1 MSTEADNLVFVAKA
15 IDRYIQ
21 LESEATAGKGKID
34 ARLLDIIE
42 GIFRRC
48 IEDGEYK
55 QVSTSHERKGIR
67 CSRFSS

>member
-1 MSTEADNLVFVAKA
+1 MARNNVVSTRAEYCATAKA

-21 LESEATAGKGKID
+21 LESEETTGKGKID
-34 ARLLDIIE
+34 PRLQNIIE

-55 QVSTSHERKGIR
+55 QVNKFHH
-67 CSRFSS
+67 